1 MPIQATL
8 VLGFI
13 GVIAARICI
22 YIFIM
27 PEGKYRTLN
36 SFCRWLSDLFNFR
49 TLWLESIIK
58 FFYVLSTVICV
69 IFGFLMLFSVIEY
82 YHGYSEPLALF
93 GLLLL
98 IAGPVVIRLVYEG
111 TMMFI
116 LLVKN
121 TMQINN
127 RLRNAATEPAAEAE
141 TAAPAAPVIEYCE
154 KCGKQIEDDTIFC
167 SNCGNKVR

>member
-13 GVIAARICI
+13 GVIAAMVCI
-22 YIFIM
+22 YVLIM

-36 SFCRWLSDLFNFR
+36 PFCRWLSDLFNFR
-49 TLWLESIIK
+49 SLWLESIIK
-58 FFYVLSTVICV
+58 FFYILSTVACV
-69 IFGFLMLFSVIEY
+69 IFGFFMLFSVVDY
-82 YHGYSEPLALF
+82 YYGTSSLALP

-98 IAGPVVIRLVYEG
+98 VVGPVVVRLVYEG

-116 LLVKN
+116 ILVKN

-127 RLRNAATEPAAEAE
+127 RLRNNMSEKQEEAPEVPAQ
-141 TAAPAAPVIEYCE
+141 PVIEYCE
-154 KCGKQIEDDTIFC
+154 KCGKQIEDDVIFC

>member
-13 GVIAARICI
+13 GVIAAMVCI
-22 YIFIM
+22 YVLIM

-36 SFCRWLSDLFNFR
+36 PFCRWLSDLFNFR
-49 TLWLESIIK
+49 SLWLESIIK
-58 FFYVLSTVICV
+58 FFYILSTVACV
-69 IFGFLMLFSVIEY
+69 IFGFFMLFSVVDY
-82 YHGYSEPLALF
+82 YYGTSSLALP

-98 IAGPVVIRLVYEG
+98 VVGPVVVRLVYEG

-116 LLVKN
+116 ILVKN

-127 RLRNAATEPAAEAE
+127 RLRNNMSEQQEETPEVPAQ
-141 TAAPAAPVIEYCE
+141 PVIEYCE
-154 KCGKQIEDDTIFC
+154 KCGKQIEDDVIFC

>member
-1 MPIQATL
+1 MPFQATA
-8 VLGFI
+8 VLGVI
-13 GVIAARICI
+13 GIIAAMICI
-22 YIFIM
+22 YVFIM

-49 TLWLESIIK
+49 SLWLESIVK
-58 FFYVLSTVICV
+58 FFYILSTVICV
-69 IFGFLMLFSVIEY
+69 IFGFFMLFSVIEY
-82 YHGYSEPLALF
+82 YPGYSESLALP

-98 IAGPVVIRLVYEG
+98 ILGPVVVRLVYES

-116 LLVKN
+116 ILVKN

-127 RLRNAATEPAAEAE
+127 RLRNNATVVAPQEEVAVPAE
-141 TAAPAAPVIEYCE
+141 PVIEYCE
-154 KCGKQIEDDTIFC
+154 KCGKQIEDDIIFC

>member
-1 MPIQATL
+1 MPVQATL

-13 GVIAARICI
+13 GVIAAMVCI
-22 YIFIM
+22 YVLIM

-36 SFCRWLSDLFNFR
+36 PFCRWLSDLFNFR
-49 TLWLESIIK
+49 SLWLESIIK
-58 FFYVLSTVICV
+58 FFYVLSTVACV
-69 IFGFLMLFSVIEY
+69 IFGFFMLFSVVEY
-82 YHGYSEPLALF
+82 YYDYSESLALP

-98 IAGPVVIRLVYEG
+98 VVGPVVVRLVYEG

-116 LLVKN
+116 ILVKN

-127 RLRNAATEPAAEAE
+127 RLRNNMSEKQEETPEEPAQ
-141 TAAPAAPVIEYCE
+141 PVIEYCE
-154 KCGKQIEDDTIFC
+154 KCGKQIEDDVIFC

>member
-1 MPIQATL
+1 MPVQATL

-13 GVIAARICI
+13 GVIAAMVCI
-22 YIFIM
+22 YVLIM

-36 SFCRWLSDLFNFR
+36 PFCRWLSDLFNFR
-49 TLWLESIIK
+49 SLWLESIIK
-58 FFYVLSTVICV
+58 FFYVLSTVSCV
-69 IFGFLMLFSVIEY
+69 IFGFFMLFSVVDY
-82 YHGYSEPLALF
+82 YYGSSSLALP

-98 IAGPVVIRLVYEG
+98 VVGPVVVRLVYEG

-116 LLVKN
+116 ILVKN

-127 RLRNAATEPAAEAE
+127 RLRNAAVDSTPEAE
-141 TAAPAAPVIEYCE
+141 VAAPAEPVIEYCE
-154 KCGKQIEDDTIFC
+154 KCGKQIEDDVIFC

>member
-1 MPIQATL
+1 MPVQATL

-13 GVIAARICI
+13 GVIAAMICI
-22 YIFIM
+22 YVLIM

-36 SFCRWLSDLFNFR
+36 PFCRWLSDLFNFR
-49 TLWLESIIK
+49 SLWLESIIK
-58 FFYVLSTVICV
+58 FFYILSTVACV
-69 IFGFLMLFSVIEY
+69 IFGFFMLFSVVDY
-82 YHGYSEPLALF
+82 YYGSSSLALP

-98 IAGPVVIRLVYEG
+98 VVGPVVVRLVYEG

-116 LLVKN
+116 ILVKN

-127 RLRNAATEPAAEAE
+127 RLRNNMSEKQDEDAEEVPAQ
-141 TAAPAAPVIEYCE
+141 PVIEYCE
-154 KCGKQIEDDTIFC
+154 KCGKQIEDDVIFC

>member
-1 MPIQATL
+1 MPVQATL

-13 GVIAARICI
+13 GVIAAMICI
-22 YIFIM
+22 YVLIM

-36 SFCRWLSDLFNFR
+36 PFCRWLSDLFNFR
-49 TLWLESIIK
+49 SLWLESIIK
-58 FFYVLSTVICV
+58 FFYILSTVSCV
-69 IFGFLMLFSVIEY
+69 IFGFFMLFSVVDY
-82 YHGYSEPLALF
+82 YYGSSSLALP

-98 IAGPVVIRLVYEG
+98 VVGPVVVRLVYEG

-116 LLVKN
+116 ILVKN

-127 RLRNAATEPAAEAE
+127 RLRNAAVDSTPEAE
-141 TAAPAAPVIEYCE
+141 VAAPAEPVIEYCE
-154 KCGKQIEDDTIFC
+154 KCGKQIEDDVIFC

>member
-13 GVIAARICI
+13 GVIAAMVCI
-22 YIFIM
+22 YVLIM

-36 SFCRWLSDLFNFR
+36 PFCRWLSDLFNFR
-49 TLWLESIIK
+49 SLWLESIIK
-58 FFYVLSTVICV
+58 FFYILSTVVCV
-69 IFGFLMLFSVIEY
+69 IFGFFMLFSVVDY
-82 YHGYSEPLALF
+82 YYGTSSLALP

-98 IAGPVVIRLVYEG
+98 VVGPVVVRLVYEG

-116 LLVKN
+116 ILVKN

-127 RLRNAATEPAAEAE
+127 RLRNAAVDSTPEAE
-141 TAAPAAPVIEYCE
+141 VAAPAEPVIEYCE
-154 KCGKQIEDDTIFC
+154 KCGKQIEDDVIFC

>member
-13 GVIAARICI
+13 GVIAAMVCI
-22 YIFIM
+22 YVLIM

-36 SFCRWLSDLFNFR
+36 PFCRWLSDLFNFR
-49 TLWLESIIK
+49 SLWLESIIK
-58 FFYVLSTVICV
+58 FFYILSTVACV
-69 IFGFLMLFSVIEY
+69 IFGFLMLFSVVEY
-82 YHGYSEPLALF
+82 YYDYSESLALP

-98 IAGPVVIRLVYEG
+98 VVGPVVVRLVYEG

-116 LLVKN
+116 ILVKN

-127 RLRNAATEPAAEAE
+127 RLRNNMSEKQEE
-141 TAAPAAPVIEYCE
+141 VVEEAPAQPVIEYCE
-154 KCGKQIEDDTIFC
+154 KCGKQIEDDVIFC

>member
-1 MPIQATL
+1 MPVQATL

-13 GVIAARICI
+13 GVIAAMVCI
-22 YIFIM
+22 YVLIM

-36 SFCRWLSDLFNFR
+36 PFCRWLSDLFNFR
-49 TLWLESIIK
+49 SLWLESIIK
-58 FFYVLSTVICV
+58 FFYILSTVACV
-69 IFGFLMLFSVIEY
+69 IFGFFMLFSVVDY
-82 YHGYSEPLALF
+82 YYGSSSLALP

-98 IAGPVVIRLVYEG
+98 VVGPVVVRLVYEG

-116 LLVKN
+116 ILVKN

-127 RLRNAATEPAAEAE
+127 RLRNNMSEKQEE
-141 TAAPAAPVIEYCE
+141 VQEAPAQPVIEYCE
-154 KCGKQIEDDTIFC
+154 KCGKQIEDDVIFC

>member
-1 MPIQATL
+1 MPVQATL

-13 GVIAARICI
+13 GVIAAMICI
-22 YIFIM
+22 YVLIM

-36 SFCRWLSDLFNFR
+36 PFCRWLSDLFNFR
-49 TLWLESIIK
+49 SLWLESIIK
-58 FFYVLSTVICV
+58 FFYILSTVACV
-69 IFGFLMLFSVIEY
+69 IFGFFMLFSVVDY
-82 YHGYSEPLALF
+82 YYGSSSLALP

-98 IAGPVVIRLVYEG
+98 VVGPVVVRLVYEG

-116 LLVKN
+116 ILVKN

-127 RLRNAATEPAAEAE
+127 RLRNNMSEKQDEAAEE
-141 TAAPAAPVIEYCE
+141 VPAQPVIEYCE
-154 KCGKQIEDDTIFC
+154 KCGKQIEDDVIFC

>member
-1 MPIQATL
+1 MPVQATL

-13 GVIAARICI
+13 GVIAAMICI
-22 YIFIM
+22 YVLIM

-36 SFCRWLSDLFNFR
+36 PFCRWLSDLFNFR
-49 TLWLESIIK
+49 SLWLESIIK
-58 FFYVLSTVICV
+58 FFYILSTVACV
-69 IFGFLMLFSVIEY
+69 IFGFFMLFSVVDY
-82 YHGYSEPLALF
+82 YYGSSSLALP

-98 IAGPVVIRLVYEG
+98 VVGPVVVRLVYEG

-116 LLVKN
+116 ILVKN

-127 RLRNAATEPAAEAE
+127 RLRNNMSEKQEE
-141 TAAPAAPVIEYCE
+141 VQEAPAQPVIEYCE
-154 KCGKQIEDDTIFC
+154 KCGKQIEDDVIFC

>member
-13 GVIAARICI
+13 GVIAAMVCI
-22 YIFIM
+22 YVLIM

-36 SFCRWLSDLFNFR
+36 PFCRWLSDLFNFR
-49 TLWLESIIK
+49 SLWLESIIK
-58 FFYVLSTVICV
+58 FFYILSTVACV
-69 IFGFLMLFSVIEY
+69 IFGFFMLFSVVDY
-82 YHGYSEPLALF
+82 YYGTSSLALP

-98 IAGPVVIRLVYEG
+98 VVGPVVVRLVYEG

-116 LLVKN
+116 ILVKN

-127 RLRNAATEPAAEAE
+127 RLRNNMSEKQEEVAQE
-141 TAAPAAPVIEYCE
+141 APAQPVIEYCE
-154 KCGKQIEDDTIFC
+154 KCGKQIEDDVIFC

>member
-13 GVIAARICI
+13 GVIAAMVCI
-22 YIFIM
+22 YVLIM

-36 SFCRWLSDLFNFR
+36 PFCRWLSDLFNFR
-49 TLWLESIIK
+49 SLWLESIIK
-58 FFYVLSTVICV
+58 FFYILSTVACV
-69 IFGFLMLFSVIEY
+69 IFGFFMLFSVVDY
-82 YHGYSEPLALF
+82 YYGTSSLALP

-98 IAGPVVIRLVYEG
+98 VVGPVVVRLVYEG

-116 LLVKN
+116 ILVKN

-127 RLRNAATEPAAEAE
+127 RLRNAA
-141 TAAPAAPVIEYCE
+141 V
-154 KCGKQIEDDTIFC
+154 D
-167 SNCGNKVR
+167 

>member
-13 GVIAARICI
+13 GVIAAMICI
-22 YIFIM
+22 YVLIM

-36 SFCRWLSDLFNFR
+36 PFCRWLSDLFNFR
-49 TLWLESIIK
+49 SLWLESIIK
-58 FFYVLSTVICV
+58 FFYILSTVACV
-69 IFGFLMLFSVIEY
+69 IFGFFMLFSVVDY
-82 YHGYSEPLALF
+82 YYGSSSLALP

-98 IAGPVVIRLVYEG
+98 VVGPVVVRLVYEG

-116 LLVKN
+116 ILVKN

-127 RLRNAATEPAAEAE
+127 RLRNNMSEKQDEDAEE
-141 TAAPAAPVIEYCE
+141 APAQPVIEYCE
-154 KCGKQIEDDTIFC
+154 KCGKQIEDDVIFC